1 MDRYNALVDELIRT
15 MSEIHQVFTSVDAP
29 RQINISDPMMQ
40 RIDMNI
46 RKSTRSILPSME
58 LIFAAAQEHVK
69 EMLCTD
75 IYPRF
80 VKYQMTASAAR
91 ALAQDRSRYQG
102 LGDCFCLTD
111 PAYAPSFNHSS
122 SSFPPKSDAPRHR
135 DPRRLAR

>member
-111 PAYAPSFNHSS
+111 PAYALILIVVVGPRQIC
-122 SSFPPKSDAPRHR
+122 ARARHR
-135 DPRRLAR
+135 DLVGRAR